1 MDDVDHLA
9 EMYQQVVDALRTV
22 YDPEIPVDIY
32 ELGLVYDVNV
42 DEEDNFKIKMTLTA
56 PNCPIADGII
66 SEVQEKIEAIP
77 GVKKVDVDLVFDPPW
92 DIERAS
98 EAARL
103 ELGLL

>member
-9 EMYQQVVDALRTV
+9 EMYQQVVDTLRTV

-42 DEEDNFKIKMTLTA
+42 DEEDNVKIKMTLTA

>member
-1 MDDVDHLA
+1 MDNVDHLA
-9 EMYQQVVDALRTV
+9 EMYQLVVDALRTV

-42 DEEDNFKIKMTLTA
+42 DEEDNVHIKMTLTA
-56 PNCPIADGII
+56 PSCPIADGIVT
-66 SEVQEKIEAIP
+66 EVQEKLEAIP
-77 GVKKVDVDLVFDPPW
+77 GVKKAEVELVFDPPW

-103 ELGLL
+103 ELGLM

>member
-9 EMYQQVVDALRTV
+9 EMYQLVVDALRTV

-42 DEEDNFKIKMTLTA
+42 DEEDNVQIKMTLTA
-56 PNCPIADGII
+56 PNCPIADGIV

-92 DIERAS
+92 DIDRAS
-98 EAARL
+98 ESARL

>member
-9 EMYQQVVDALRTV
+9 EMYQLVVDALRTV

-42 DEEDNFKIKMTLTA
+42 DQEDNVQIKMTLTA

-92 DIERAS
+92 DIDRAS